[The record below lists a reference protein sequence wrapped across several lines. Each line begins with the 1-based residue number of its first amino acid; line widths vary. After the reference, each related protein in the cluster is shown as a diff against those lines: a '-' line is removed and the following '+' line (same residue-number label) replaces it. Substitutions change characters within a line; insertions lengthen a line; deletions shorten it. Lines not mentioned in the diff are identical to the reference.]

1 MENEMNSENWAQ
13 PNENQPPTG
22 PQPEKKPLFQQEW
35 LQKTWLNVKLAT
47 WLKCFIVAF
56 VLSAVATFIAPKFT
70 TAQYQR
76 QDNYSEYEENVY
88 GNYESEGGWYD
99 ENESEYGG
107 SDDSECIEDS
117 SDDYYDS
124 ECIEDSSDDY
134 DDYDDSECIEDSS
147 DDYYELEEDSSD
159 YYYESEEDS
168 SDYDYYYED

>member
-1 MENEMNSENWAQ
+1 MENEMNSENCAQ
-13 PNENQPPTG
+13 PNENQPGTG
-22 PQPEKKPLFQQEW
+22 PQPEKKPFFQQER

-76 QDNYSEYEENVY
+76 QDSQSSEYEEDVY
-88 GNYESEGGWYD
+88 GNYECEGGWYD
-99 ENESEYGG
+99 ENESEYGS

-117 SDDYYDS
+117 SDDYY
-124 ECIEDSSDDY
+124 EC
-134 DDYDDSECIEDSS
+134 
-147 DDYYELEEDSSD
+147 EEDW
-159 YYYESEEDS
+159 EDW

>member
-1 MENEMNSENWAQ
+1 MENEMNSENCAQ

-22 PQPEKKPLFQQEW
+22 PQPEKKPFFQQEW

-47 WLKCFIVAF
+47 WLKCFIIAF

-76 QDNYSEYEENVY
+76 QDNYSEYEEDVY

-99 ENESEYGG
+99 EYESEYGS

-117 SDDYYDS
+117 SDDYY
-124 ECIEDSSDDY
+124 ECEEENWEDW
-134 DDYDDSECIEDSS
+134 
-147 DDYYELEEDSSD
+147 
-159 YYYESEEDS
+159 